1 MFNAGFCNSAL
12 ASKPA
17 SNNSGEGAG
26 VLGLDKYPANS
37 AEGAVQQRG
46 QENPSPKA
54 GTRYS
59 HFPYFGYNFLFFIII
74 LVILL
79 LMYSLT
85 TIIYYNYYSLT
96 I

>member
-46 QENPSPKA
+46 QENFVGSKCYGPDDAASLHVLVPSKTSTWCNLP
-54 GTRYS
+54 
-59 HFPYFGYNFLFFIII
+59 
-74 LVILL
+74 
-79 LMYSLT
+79 
-85 TIIYYNYYSLT
+85 
-96 I
+96 